1 MKYTHQES
9 TQDIKLPANE
19 FELAKIHIEAV
30 MKGKQVK
37 RILFVNPPDVDE
49 KIFDYEIA
57 KRGRGNNYPSY
68 GIGILAAQLRKLEY
82 DVDIINLNHEILKD
96 VYYLYKNLYVK
107 PISLMCVIDDKRC
120 RIYDK
125 GSVMTCLDDRRY
137 CMGGITNVRAE
148 YSETVLKM
156 FEDVAWKQG
165 RRQLINPPE
174 IKMVQ

>member
-96 VYYLYKNLYVK
+96 VYYNNDPKNFDFVK
-107 PISLMCVIDDKRC
+107 TWQKKIKD
-120 RIYDK
+120 RINDFK
-125 GSVMTCLDDRRY
+125 PDLVGVSCLFSVTHNSFKKVC
-137 CMGGITNVRAE
+137 
-148 YSETVLKM
+148 S
-156 FEDVAWKQG
+156 F
-165 RRQLINPPE
+165 
-174 IKMVQ
+174 IKE